1 MSQDRGQNDGD
12 FGAIFARIMS
22 AWGQKGI
29 VGCNVMTIHNE
40 VLLLITSGLWT
51 KALQHYSIT
60 VPKIHI
66 KRSKIYSIFKYK
78 YRSFLWVENTL
89 SRTAALQHCSAFAV
103 LEVSSKKKL
112 KKVAQKF

>member
-29 VGCNVMTIHNE
+29 VGCNVMAIRNE
-40 VLLLITSGLWT
+40 SFLLITSGLWV
-51 KALQHYSIT
+51 KVLQC
-60 VPKIHI
+60 
-66 KRSKIYSIFKYK
+66 
-78 YRSFLWVENTL
+78 
-89 SRTAALQHCSAFAV
+89 CSAFAV

-112 KKVAQKF
+112 KKVGQKF